1 MVSKLLYSKSFTMK
15 LDYTFKNSASES
27 ADGSVSLHLEGKQ
40 YPTDTCATLY
50 WAEDV
55 KNEISPLCE
64 YTPIATLSVS
74 ELVNGY
80 KKIKKHRFS
89 RCFLYY

>member
-1 MVSKLLYSKSFTMK
+1 MK
-15 LDYTFKNSASES
+15 LNYSFKNNASES
-27 ADGSVSLHLEGKQ
+27 ADGSVSLHLKGKQ
-40 YPTDTCATLY
+40 YPADAYATLC
-50 WAEDV
+50 WAQNV
-55 KNEISPLCE
+55 NNEISPLCE